1 MPGVALNGLDYS
13 LQVICGHVRVNTASA
28 TVCYC
33 VHPDLPH
40 LRRRYLGREKQRTG
54 RSGTDGHLAGALLP
68 MDDIQQLCKAKEVD
82 TILTLC

>member
-28 TVCYC
+28 TVCY
-33 VHPDLPH
+33 PDLPH

-68 MDDIQQLCKAKEVD
+68 MDDIQQLCKVEEVD